1 MARFI
6 ARLKVSF
13 FCIIFTDSLLY
24 IAGLWLS
31 MSPGTGASHFGIW
44 GLYSWLSMS
53 PGTGALNVGSGG
65 LSYGYL
71 CPQGLAPL
79 TLGSV
84 GYTFGYP
91 CPQGL
96 APLLGFW
103 GLRFDFSV
111 FSCFCLTLSN
121 RIFPQLP

>member
-44 GLYSWLSMS
+44 GIELWLSMSPGTSAFDFGIWELHSWLSMS
-53 PGTGALNVGSGG
+53 PGTGAFTWV
-65 LSYGYL
+65 
-71 CPQGLAPL
+71 
-79 TLGSV
+79 LGV
-84 GYTFGYP
+84 K
-91 CPQGL
+91 
-96 APLLGFW
+96 
-103 GLRFDFSV
+103 V
-111 FSCFCLTLSN
+111 
-121 RIFPQLP
+121 

>member
-31 MSPGTGASHFGIW
+31 MSPGTGA
-44 GLYSWLSMS
+44 
-53 PGTGALNVGSGG
+53 LNVGSGG

-79 TLGSV
+79 TLGSG
-84 GYTFGYP
+84 GYTLGYP

-96 APLLGFW
+96 AP
-103 GLRFDFSV
+103 
-111 FSCFCLTLSN
+111 
-121 RIFPQLP
+121 